1 MKFKHIALTTV
12 AASTLFTGGIAVQQA
27 DASVIQQNGIIL
39 HDDSKM
45 LEHEVSYIDYLVNPK
60 TDQETKERI
69 ENYFAAQG
77 LNSLSEIITK
87 AKQDGFDVSKYESL
101 IQ

>member
-12 AASTLFTGGIAVQQA
+12 AASTLFTGGIAVHQA

-101 IQ
+101 I